1 MHLVVVEAAL
11 DEAELARNHYTN
23 INPELG
29 DDFASELQIAINGII
44 AHPMAWSPVGRRA
57 RRRLLSRFPYAV
69 IYRVE
74 TDLIRIV
81 AVMHQRQRP
90 GYWRGR

>member
-1 MHLVVVEAAL
+1 MHLVIVEAAL
-11 DEAELARNHYTN
+11 GEAELARNRYTN

-29 DDFASELQIAINGII
+29 DDFAGELQIAINGIM
-44 AHPMAWSPVGRRA
+44 AHPMAWSPVGRHA

-74 TDLIRIV
+74 ADLVRIV

-90 GYWRGR
+90 SYWRGR